1 MARGWTQP
9 PSIIAAIG
17 DIVVILLTLIPRTTI
32 TQHTSGAGSP
42 AIGGA
47 GGNVTI
53 PAPPPAPPQP
63 TLASPSEPLWWKTP
77 PIIAAIITALAALV
91 AALISRGRSTLPTGG
106 TRPRRR
112 RQATMMVFWLLVFRL
127 FALQVHAATIEPT
140 TARRCSPAV
149 GQANNVTIVCQGVD
163 PKALAR
169 LNELLDKQ
177 DLELEDKIGEAEA
190 WAQKYHE
197 LEQRLAT
204 EGQDNPLAQ
213 QAQALVKEGKL
224 EEAEVLFK
232 RLVDSDVERTAAHQF
247 NLAEVYALQ
256 LKPHEALPYYEKAY
270 QNCPD
275 KVEYAFQYAL
285 TLQKQQSFALAQP
298 VYQGALRIYRQLA
311 EQNPAAYLPYAAMTL
326 TNLALL
332 YRHMQRLSDSVQAY
346 HEALTTYRQL
356 AEQNPDAYLP
366 DVAMTLTRL
375 GLFYVAQGDVSR
387 AHDLVSEAV
396 RIRRDLWRK
405 QSGAFG
411 DALAQ
416 SLGAE
421 GLIFFRAKDTG
432 AACSHWQEAYQV
444 AISMT
449 LKQSMQGWISQ
460 QCK

>member
-1 MARGWTQP
+1 
-9 PSIIAAIG
+9 
-17 DIVVILLTLIPRTTI
+17 
-32 TQHTSGAGSP
+32 
-42 AIGGA
+42 
-47 GGNVTI
+47 
-53 PAPPPAPPQP
+53 
-63 TLASPSEPLWWKTP
+63 
-77 PIIAAIITALAALV
+77 
-91 AALISRGRSTLPTGG
+91 
-106 TRPRRR
+106 
-112 RQATMMVFWLLVFRL
+112 MMVFWLLVFSL
-127 FALQVHAATIEPT
+127 FALQVHAATIEQT

-177 DLELEDKIGEAEA
+177 DLELADKIGEAEA

-270 QNCPD
+270 QNRPD

-298 VYQGALRIYRQLA
+298 VYQEALRIYRQLA
-311 EQNPAAYLPYAAMTL
+311 EQNPAAYLPYVAGTLHNLATLYHATQRLSDSAQAYREALTIRRQLAEQHPDAYLPDVAMTL

-332 YRHMQRLSDSVQAY
+332 YRHMQRLSDIR
-346 HEALTTYRQL
+346 HYR
-356 AEQNPDAYLP
+356 E
-366 DVAMTLTRL
+366 
-375 GLFYVAQGDVSR
+375 
-387 AHDLVSEAV
+387 
-396 RIRRDLWRK
+396 
-405 QSGAFG
+405 
-411 DALAQ
+411 
-416 SLGAE
+416 
-421 GLIFFRAKDTG
+421 
-432 AACSHWQEAYQV
+432 
-444 AISMT
+444 
-449 LKQSMQGWISQ
+449 
-460 QCK
+460 